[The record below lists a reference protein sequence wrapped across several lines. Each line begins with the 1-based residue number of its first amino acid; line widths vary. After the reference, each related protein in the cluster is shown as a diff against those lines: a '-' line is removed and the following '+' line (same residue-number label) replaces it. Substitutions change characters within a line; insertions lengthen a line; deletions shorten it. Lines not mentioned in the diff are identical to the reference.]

1 MNVKPLLPVAAVAAL
16 ASLALTPH
24 AQNSA
29 QKIGF
34 VNVEQVV
41 QASPAFA
48 GLKDL
53 QTKAAADL
61 KPITDQLDAIQ
72 KKGAQASAADRQQY
86 DTLSKTYEGKAKTW
100 NDQIGEKQKPILAA
114 VDAAVSA
121 TAKAQGVTI
130 VMNKAVAAQS
140 QLVIYADEGATD
152 LTDAVKKNLK

>member
-1 MNVKPLLPVAAVAAL
+1 MNVKHLLPVAAVAAL
-16 ASLALTPH
+16 AFGTLAPH
-24 AQNSA
+24 AQNA
-29 QKIGF
+29 PQKIGF

-53 QTKAAADL
+53 QTKAQAEL

-72 KKGAQASAADRQQY
+72 KKGAQATAADRQAY
-86 DTLSKTYEGKAKTW
+86 DTQSKVYESKAKSW
-100 NDQIGEKQKPILAA
+100 NDQINEKQKPILAA

-152 LTDAVKKNLK
+152 LTEAVKKNMK